1 MPLAPTFNLLA
12 PVVSVGVFCLTVA
25 GCQGKH
31 MQELKQFGDHLAA
44 ALLSMSLVCGAASP
58 AAAAEPGYVGA
69 SVCAGCHAKEAGA
82 WRGSHHDQAMQESTA
97 KAVLGD
103 FKETKFSHQGVVS
116 TFFKRGDTF
125 YVNTDGPDGRLA
137 DFPIK
142 YVFGVTPLQQYL
154 VEFPGGRLQALSIA
168 WDSRPQA
175 AGGQRWFHLY
185 PKEKIGHKDPLHW
198 TGIYQNWNLQCAEC
212 HSTGLRKNYDAAT
225 NSYRTHW
232 RELNVSCEACHGPGA
247 RHIDWAGTASKPYPD
262 DDRKGF
268 ADRTAS
274 RWREAWK
281 FPEAGARFARRDHP
295 PDPAV
300 SNACAACHARRG
312 TIGDRDR
319 PGAPLADSHQ
329 LALLTAP
336 NYHADGQQRE
346 EVYTWGSFLQ
356 SRMFQ
361 HGVTC
366 MDCHEPHTA
375 KVRAAGNALC
385 TRCHDAA
392 AFDSPRHHFHKA
404 GEAGAQCVACH
415 MPTTNYMV
423 IDARRDHAMRVP
435 RPDLS
440 QRLGS
445 PDACTQCHAGKAPEW
460 AATALDGWLGKQWRQ
475 RPSSGPALHAGATLG
490 AKAGPDLLALAQSGA
505 QPPLVRATAAQ
516 MLAPLMRPRM
526 VQPARELLQD
536 QDPEVRIAALAMIEP
551 VDPLNRI
558 LAAGP
563 LLADP
568 VRGVRIEAAR
578 MLAGVP
584 ESQMPESRRGAYRR
598 ALDEYIAAQRQEADW
613 PTANANLGNLYLR
626 LGRFDDA
633 VAAFHRALK
642 LDPRFALAWVNL
654 ADAWRAQGREQE
666 VDATLREGLARLP
679 RSADLLHALGLAQV
693 RKGDRT
699 AALASLAQAA
709 RLAPDRA
716 RYAYVWAVALHSA
729 GRRQEA
735 IAALRDADR
744 RHPYDLDLLGALVS
758 FEREAGDTRAALG
771 HARKLA
777 EALPDDPQ
785 VKALVAELARGR

>member
-1 MPLAPTFNLLA
+1 MSTLKLVFACLA
-12 PVVSVGVFCLTVA
+12 TVA
-25 GCQGKH
+25 
-31 MQELKQFGDHLAA
+31 LA
-44 ALLSMSLVCGAASP
+44 VVQPGGA

-69 SVCAGCHAKEAGA
+69 PVCARCHAKEVEA
-82 WRGSHHDQAMQESTA
+82 WRGSHHDLAMQAPTD

-103 FKETKFSHQGVVS
+103 FTGTKFSHKGVVS

-125 YVNTDGPDGRLA
+125 YVNTDGADGKLA

-154 VEFPGGRLQALSIA
+154 VEFSGGRLQALSIA
-168 WDSRPQA
+168 WDSRPKA

-247 RHIDWAGTASKPYPD
+247 RHVDWAKIASKPYPA

-268 ADRTAS
+268 ADATAS
-274 RWREAWK
+274 RWREAWT
-281 FPEAGARFARRDHP
+281 FPEAGARFAWRDRP
-295 PDPAV
+295 ADPAV
-300 SNACAACHARRG
+300 NNACAACHARRG
-312 TIGDRDR
+312 TLGDRDR
-319 PGAPLADSHQ
+319 PGAPLADTHR
-329 LALLTAP
+329 LALPTAP
-336 NYHADGQQRE
+336 NYYADGQQRE

-375 KVRAAGNALC
+375 KLRTEGNALC

-392 AFDSPRHHFHKA
+392 AFDGPQHHFHKVDD
-404 GEAGAQCVACH
+404 AGARCVACH
-415 MPTTNYMV
+415 MPATNYML
-423 IDARRDHAMRVP
+423 IDPRRDHAMRVP

-445 PDACTQCHAGKAPEW
+445 PDACTQCHVGKTPDW
-460 AATALDGWLGKQWRQ
+460 AASAVDGWLGKQWRQ
-475 RPSSGPALHAGATLG
+475 RPSSGPALHAGATQG
-490 AKAGPDLLALAQSGA
+490 VKAVPDLLALAGNAA
-505 QPPLVRATAAQ
+505 QPPLVRAAAAQ
-516 MLAPLMRPRM
+516 MLAPYLRPALL
-526 VQPARELLQD
+526 PSARELLKD
-536 QDPEVRIAALAMIEP
+536 PEPEVRIAALAMIEP
-551 VDPLNRI
+551 VDPVNRI
-558 LAAGP
+558 LGVGP

-568 VRGVRIEAAR
+568 VRGVRSEAAR
-578 MLAGVP
+578 VLAGVP
-584 ESQMPESRRGAYRR
+584 ESQLPEARRGAYRR
-598 ALDEYIAAQRQEADW
+598 ALDEYIAVQRQEADW

-633 VAAFHRALK
+633 VAAFRRALK
-642 LDPRFALAWVNL
+642 LDPQFAQAWVNL
-654 ADAWRAQGREQE
+654 ADAWRMQGREQE
-666 VDATLREGLARLP
+666 VEASLREGLARLP

-693 RKGDRT
+693 RKGDRA

-709 RLAPDRA
+709 KLAPERA

-735 IAALRDADR
+735 IVALRDADR
-744 RHPYDLDLLGALVS
+744 RHPYDMDILGALVS

>member
-1 MPLAPTFNLLA
+1 MSTLKLAFACLA
-12 PVVSVGVFCLTVA
+12 TVA
-25 GCQGKH
+25 
-31 MQELKQFGDHLAA
+31 LA
-44 ALLSMSLVCGAASP
+44 VVQPGGAV
-58 AAAAEPGYVGA
+58 AAAEPGYVGA
-69 SVCAGCHAKEAGA
+69 PVCAGCHAKAAEA
-82 WRGSHHDQAMQESTA
+82 WRGSHHDLAMQAPTD

-103 FKETKFSHQGVVS
+103 FTGTKFSHKGVVS
-116 TFFKRGDTF
+116 TFFKRGDAF
-125 YVNTDGPDGRLA
+125 YVNTDGADGKLA
-137 DFPIK
+137 DFSIK

-168 WDSRPQA
+168 WDSRPRA

-185 PKEKIGHKDPLHW
+185 PNEKIGHKDPLHW

-212 HSTGLRKNYDAAT
+212 HSTGLRKNYDAAS

-247 RHIDWAGTASKPYPD
+247 RHVDWAKTASKPYPA

-268 ADRTAS
+268 ADATAS
-274 RWREAWK
+274 RWGEAWK
-281 FPEAGARFARRDHP
+281 FPEAGARYARRDRLA
-295 PDPAV
+295 DPAV
-300 SNACAACHARRG
+300 SNVCAACHARRG

-319 PGAPLADSHQ
+319 PGAPLADTHQ

-336 NYHADGQQRE
+336 NYYADGQQRE

-375 KVRAAGNALC
+375 KLRAEGNALC

-392 AFDSPRHHFHKA
+392 AFDSPKHHFHKA

-440 QRLGS
+440 KRLGS
-445 PDACTQCHAGKAPEW
+445 PDACTQCHAGSTADW
-460 AATALDGWLGKQWRQ
+460 AASALDGWLGKQWRQ
-475 RPSSGPALHAGATLG
+475 RPSSGPALHAGATRG
-490 AKAGPDLLALAQSGA
+490 AKAVPDLLALAQNGA
-505 QPPLVRATAAQ
+505 QPALLRATAAQ
-516 MLAPLMRPRM
+516 MLVPLMRPQLL
-526 VQPARELLQD
+526 QPAREMLQD
-536 QDPEVRIAALAMIEP
+536 PDPELRIAALAMIEP
-551 VDPLNRI
+551 VDALNRI

-578 MLAGVP
+578 VLAGVP
-584 ESQMPESRRGAYRR
+584 ENQLPESRRGAYRR
-598 ALDEYIAAQRQEADW
+598 ALDEYIAVQRQEADW

-633 VAAFHRALK
+633 VAAFRRALK
-642 LDPRFALAWVNL
+642 LDPQFALAWVNL
-654 ADAWRAQGREQE
+654 ADAWRIQGREQE
-666 VDATLREGLARLP
+666 VEATLRQGLARLP

-699 AALASLAQAA
+699 VALASLAQAA
-709 RLAPDRA
+709 KLAPERA

-729 GRRQEA
+729 GRRQES

-744 RHPYDLDLLGALVS
+744 RHPYDIDILGALVS
-758 FEREAGDTRAALG
+758 FEREAGDARAALG

-785 VKALVAELARGR
+785 VKALVAEFARGR